1 MSRISRRHRPPQV
14 ERLEGGSGMS
24 TSHLQPVPQPDE
36 PSDIHFEHVL
46 YQVNELLPE
55 DQQLVTVPPDTL
67 ASDALRLMKLRGF
80 SQLPVVQDGEVVGVF
95 THRSFADGVLE
106 LEEESKLHAEQLP
119 VFDFLEQ
126 LSFANLS
133 ADIDEILDRLDQ
145 DNAVLVGSSEN
156 LVGIATPMDTL
167 RYLHRLAAAFLL
179 LQEIERAIRILLR
192 RAFSEDELAVAI
204 ERCSRV
210 KSTEASRSPSSVD
223 DLSFGDYVQI
233 VGQRGNWDA
242 LREVFG
248 TSRELVLA
256 KLRPINDLRND
267 AFHFRREL
275 RQDDYE
281 RLVTTR
287 GWLRL
292 RLRVARSKAGPS

>member
-1 MSRISRRHRPPQV
+1 MSA
-14 ERLEGGSGMS
+14 
-24 TSHLQPVPQPDE
+24 SHLQPVPSPNE
-36 PSDIHFEHVL
+36 RPDIHVDHIL

-55 DQQLVTVPPDTL
+55 DQQVLAIPPDTI
-67 ASDALRLMKLRGF
+67 ASDALRLMKLEGF
-80 SQLPVVQDGEVVGVF
+80 SQLPVVQDGEIVGVF

-106 LEEESKLHAEQLP
+106 LEGENKLHAEQLP

-126 LSFANLS
+126 LSFASLTT
-133 ADIDEILDRLDQ
+133 DIDEILERLDV
-145 DNAVLVGSSEN
+145 DNAVLVGSPEN
-156 LVGIATPMDTL
+156 LVGIATPMDAL
-167 RYLHRLAAAFLL
+167 RYLHRLAGAFLL

-192 RAFSEDELAVAI
+192 RAFSEDELTVAI
-204 ERCSRV
+204 ERCSQARP
-210 KSTEASRSPSSVD
+210 TEGARSPSSIE

-233 VGQRGNWDA
+233 VGQRDNWNS

-256 KLRPINDLRND
+256 KLRPINNLRND

-275 RQDDYE
+275 GKNDYD

-292 RLRVARSKAGPS
+292 RLRVTRSKVGPS